1 MSQPHLQIRVA
12 LLTDHVA
19 KGWMDGDMYLA
30 YNIILQDCDWSTG
43 IWHGSADKLAALVG
57 GQWSKSTAK
66 RVLKRL
72 CQGRYIT
79 SHYVPKQMGNYDI
92 AINNYVP
99 TCGENK
105 GKKLRRT
112 KTRDYRVRLASELL
126 GGFPT
131 EPLDAEKGVSSEPL
145 RGSPVTRIQ
154 EVHSVPPTS
163 GGVGSD
169 ERSESRGGRP
179 PRIADA
185 IAGASPRSSASPKT
199 ETQPQTQLELGV
211 EVPDAKVEVPVPEN
225 EVPPVSHE
233 DPSPSSAAPL
243 PPSEDEVQA
252 AFEAHLADD
261 GIWLANYLFMFL
273 HTRPDTEIIRP
284 WERLWADDFNK
295 ALSGGYTKEDL
306 MLAILVSQTPAAK
319 KYYRRAGKICEYL
332 DMLIEKGR
340 KLRDKGVL
348 REHECKCHALF
359 AMLEDLRE
367 HQETCETALAIDPA
381 DAAEELAMWAAED
394 AACEEGAARNWV
406 DMADPFAGERE
417 DENWQ

>member
-99 TCGENK
+99 TCGDNK

-112 KTRDYRVRLASELL
+112 KTRDYRIASETKE
-126 GGFPT
+126 FSHD
-131 EPLDAEKGVSSEPL
+131 PLDSGTPDPLQEVSSEPL
-145 RGSPVTRIQ
+145 RGSPVARIQ

-169 ERSESRGGRP
+169 ERSESRGAGS

-185 IAGASPRSSASPKT
+185 IAAASACGRTSKS
-199 ETQPQTQLELGV
+199 ENQPQPEV
-211 EVPDAKVEVPVPEN
+211 EPEAPVQDSHTL
-225 EVPPVSHE
+225 PVRVASKT
-233 DPSPSSAAPL
+233 PTPTAAAPL
-243 PPSEDEVQA
+243 PDAEMEELAKAYFEVP
-252 AFEAHLADD
+252 
-261 GIWLANYLFMFL
+261 ANYLATYLWLFL
-273 HTRPDTEIIRP
+273 QHRPDVEVIRP
-284 WERLWADDFNK
+284 WEKLWIADFDK
-295 ALSGGYTKEDL
+295 ALSDGYSKEDIE
-306 MLAILVSQTPAAK
+306 LAILCSQ
-319 KYYRRAGKICEYL
+319 AGKARKMYVRALSICDNL
-332 DMLIEKGR
+332 DLLIEKGR
-340 KLRDKGVL
+340 KLRERGVL
-348 REHECKCHALF
+348 QEHACKCGALF

-367 HQETCETALAIDPA
+367 HQETCVTALAIDPA
-381 DAAEELAMWAAED
+381 DAREELAMWAAED
-394 AACEEGAARNWV
+394 AACEEGAAQNWA

-417 DENWQ
+417 GEDWQ

>member
-19 KGWMDGDMYLA
+19 KGWMEGDMYLA

-43 IWHGSADKLAALVG
+43 VWHGSADKLAALVG

-72 CQGRYIT
+72 GQGRYIT

-126 GGFPT
+126 EGFPT
-131 EPLDAEKGVSSEPL
+131 EPLDAEKEVSSEPL

-169 ERSESRGGRP
+169 ERSESRGAGS
-179 PRIADA
+179 PRIANA
-185 IAGASPRSSASPKT
+185 IAAASAGGRTSKP
-199 ETQPQTQLELGV
+199 ENQPQPEV
-211 EVPDAKVEVPVPEN
+211 ESKAPVQDSHTL
-225 EVPPVSHE
+225 PVRVASKT
-233 DPSPSSAAPL
+233 PTPNAVAPL
-243 PPSEDEVQA
+243 PDAEMEEQAKAYFEDPATYLATYLWSFLQHRSDVEV
-252 AFEAHLADD
+252 
-261 GIWLANYLFMFL
+261 
-273 HTRPDTEIIRP
+273 IRP
-284 WERLWADDFNK
+284 WEKLWIADFDK
-295 ALSGGYTKEDL
+295 ALSDGYSKEDIE
-306 MLAILVSQTPAAK
+306 LAILCSQ
-319 KYYRRAGKICEYL
+319 AGKAREFYKRALSICNQL
-332 DMLIEKGR
+332 PLLIEKGR
-340 KLRDKGVL
+340 KFRDKGLL

-367 HQETCETALAIDPA
+367 HQETCDTALAIDPA

-394 AACEEGAARNWV
+394 AACEEGAAQNWS
-406 DMADPFAGERE
+406 DMSDPFADTRE
-417 DENWQ
+417 GENWQ

>member
-79 SHYVPKQMGNYDI
+79 SHYVPKQMGNYDL

-112 KTRDYRVRLASELL
+112 KTRDYRVRLASEPLE
-126 GGFPT
+126 GFPT

-145 RGSPVTRIQ
+145 RGSPVARIQ

-169 ERSESRGGRP
+169 ERSESRGAGS

-185 IAGASPRSSASPKT
+185 IAAASACGRTSKPESQN
-199 ETQPQTQLELGV
+199 QPQPEV
-211 EVPDAKVEVPVPEN
+211 ESEAPVQDSHTL
-225 EVPPVSHE
+225 PVSQE
-233 DPSPSSAAPL
+233 DSSPSSAAPL
-243 PPSEDEVQA
+243 PDAEMEEQAKAYFEVP
-252 AFEAHLADD
+252 
-261 GIWLANYLFMFL
+261 ANYLATYLWSFL
-273 HTRPDTEIIRP
+273 QHRPDVEVIRP
-284 WERLWADDFNK
+284 WEKFWIADFDK
-295 ALSGGYTKEDL
+295 ALSDGHTKEDIE
-306 MLAILVSQTPAAK
+306 LAILCSQ
-319 KYYRRAGKICEYL
+319 AGKARELYKRALSICNQL
-332 DMLIEKGR
+332 PLLIEKGR

-348 REHECKCHALF
+348 REQKCKCHALF

-367 HQETCETALAIDPA
+367 HQETCETALAIDPV
-381 DAAEELAMWAAED
+381 DAAEEEAMYAAED
-394 AACEEGAARNWV
+394 LIGYGLAP
-406 DMADPFAGERE
+406 DPLPDFDPFADTRE
-417 DENWQ
+417 GENWQ

>member
-43 IWHGSADKLAALVG
+43 FWHGSADKLAALVG

-79 SHYVPKQMGNYDI
+79 SHYVPKQMGNYDL

-112 KTRDYRVRLASELL
+112 KTRDYRVRLASEPLE
-126 GGFPT
+126 GFPT

-145 RGSPVTRIQ
+145 RGSPVARIQ

-169 ERSESRGGRP
+169 ERSESRGAGS

-185 IAGASPRSSASPKT
+185 IAAASACGRTSK
-199 ETQPQTQLELGV
+199 
-211 EVPDAKVEVPVPEN
+211 PEN
-225 EVPPVSHE
+225 QNCQGRSK
-233 DPSPSSAAPL
+233 
-243 PPSEDEVQA
+243 
-252 AFEAHLADD
+252 
-261 GIWLANYLFMFL
+261 
-273 HTRPDTEIIRP
+273 TRPRQRSKSRP
-284 WERLWADDFNK
+284 EELIKDWG
-295 ALSGGYTKEDL
+295 LSG
-306 MLAILVSQTPAAK
+306 
-319 KYYRRAGKICEYL
+319 RRASGAEAC
-332 DMLIEKGR
+332 
-340 KLRDKGVL
+340 
-348 REHECKCHALF
+348 
-359 AMLEDLRE
+359 
-367 HQETCETALAIDPA
+367 
-381 DAAEELAMWAAED
+381 AA
-394 AACEEGAARNWV
+394 
-406 DMADPFAGERE
+406 
-417 DENWQ
+417 